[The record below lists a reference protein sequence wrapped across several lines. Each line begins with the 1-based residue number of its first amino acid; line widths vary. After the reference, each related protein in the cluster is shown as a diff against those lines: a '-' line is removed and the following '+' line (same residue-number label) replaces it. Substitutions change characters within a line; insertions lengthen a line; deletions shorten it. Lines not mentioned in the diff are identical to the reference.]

1 MKRALL
7 AMALIAS
14 FGESASAQ
22 RSTPNTEVV
31 PPEDCSIIATILN
44 AKDSNPL
51 SFASYGATCDWL
63 KLNLDVRATNATS
76 GWRAFFDHPIYA
88 QAQQASV
95 TYSDVY
101 TGDGGAFGSHEYNCK
116 LEKVD
121 RRWRIGNC
129 VAGLIAN

>member
-1 MKRALL
+1 
-7 AMALIAS
+7 MALIAG
-14 FGESASAQ
+14 FVECASAQ
-22 RSTPNTEVV
+22 RSTPNIEVV
-31 PPEDCSIIATILN
+31 SPEDCSIIAAILN

-51 SFASYGATCDWL
+51 SFASYGATCDWS

-88 QAQQASV
+88 QTQQAYV

-101 TGDGGAFGSHEYNCK
+101 TGEGSAFGSHEYNCK

-121 RRWRIGNC
+121 GQWRIESC